1 MTKLNVVLAVHAS
14 RCQHYV
20 FLASTGHFM
29 SVSFGLGIRSR
40 DRDQHT
46 DVWLGGDRYR
56 DVPHFLVHQSGLKT
70 ASSVFFSLDSLL
82 VALRQLGSA
91 VDCRVPIRVLAVVV
105 VDVGVVVV
113 LLLIE
118 VPVPAKQSRRDVL
131 RRGDVVLGRDV
142 FVVDDV
148 VVVVV

>member
-1 MTKLNVVLAVHAS
+1 MK
-14 RCQHYV
+14 
-20 FLASTGHFM
+20 
-29 SVSFGLGIRSR
+29 
-40 DRDQHT
+40 
-46 DVWLGGDRYR
+46 
-56 DVPHFLVHQSGLKT
+56 
-70 ASSVFFSLDSLL
+70 
-82 VALRQLGSA
+82 
-91 VDCRVPIRVLAVVV
+91 VD